1 MAYRPSGLPATPWLG
16 NGLNSFFQYGT
27 GKRWRRR
34 QRRLQDPDPL
44 KRKRRRK
51 HRAGVSVWQ
60 RGTPPP
66 AWDSVLSLIIKKI
79 SYNLNIVDRNS
90 VARVS
95 RSLDQ
100 AMGGKEGWE
109 SRKVENAAAAAAA
122 VAAAVAKRKQTAIDR
137 KRAARE
143 SRHRRRRKERVKL
156 AAGVIDYRLNVG
168 RVGIKT
174 VARRQNIY
182 AIRLKRLYNRLQNE
196 RFFEQL
202 DWEEHVLTCSEFSA
216 STCSSYD
223 SDLDGGGD
231 GEEVQQA
238 VA

>member
-1 MAYRPSGLPATPWLG
+1 
-16 NGLNSFFQYGT
+16 
-27 GKRWRRR
+27 
-34 QRRLQDPDPL
+34 
-44 KRKRRRK
+44 
-51 HRAGVSVWQ
+51 
-60 RGTPPP
+60 
-66 AWDSVLSLIIKKI
+66 
-79 SYNLNIVDRNS
+79 
-90 VARVS
+90 
-95 RSLDQ
+95 
-100 AMGGKEGWE
+100 MGGKEGWE

-122 VAAAVAKRKQTAIDR
+122 VAAAVAQRKQAAIDR

-174 VARRQNIY
+174 VARRQNIF
-182 AIRLKRLYNRLQNE
+182 AIKLKRMYNRLQDE
-196 RFFEQL
+196 HFFEQP